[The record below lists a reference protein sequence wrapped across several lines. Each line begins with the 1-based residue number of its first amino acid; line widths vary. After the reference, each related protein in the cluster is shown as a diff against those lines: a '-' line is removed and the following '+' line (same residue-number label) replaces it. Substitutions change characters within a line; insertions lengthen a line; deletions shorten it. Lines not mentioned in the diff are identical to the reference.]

1 MSFSRDP
8 SQPWRWNSVSSPE
21 TAIQRVPVTGP
32 MASHDIPP
40 LGFPPSLSG
49 SNRSGRASPGRASPG
64 RASPGPMVGRRD
76 WRAPWDREVVPPAKG
91 PPSPSGSLSSRVD
104 RAAGRV
110 SPSAAG
116 RVDRALEVRQA
127 RREAAEAERQSR
139 VSSARA
145 DALTRRA
152 EREEVTRL
160 PPEMSPTLAGAT
172 STSSP
177 LGQLRLTSAEVECW
191 G

>member
-40 LGFPPSLSG
+40 LGNSGRPSLSG

-64 RASPGPMVGRRD
+64 RASPGPIVGRRD
-76 WRAPWDREVVPPAKG
+76 WRAPWDREVGPPAKG

-127 RREAAEAERQSR
+127 KREAAEAERQSR

-152 EREEVTRL
+152 EREEVTGL
-160 PPEMSPTLAGAT
+160 PPEMTAP
-172 STSSP
+172 P
-177 LGQLRLTSAEVECW
+177 
-191 G
+191 